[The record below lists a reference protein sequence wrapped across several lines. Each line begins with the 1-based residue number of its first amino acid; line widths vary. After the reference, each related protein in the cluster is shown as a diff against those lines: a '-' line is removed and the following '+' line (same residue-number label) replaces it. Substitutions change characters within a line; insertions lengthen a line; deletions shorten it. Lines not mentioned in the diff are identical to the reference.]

1 MSCSPG
7 FDAAAA
13 PAGRNATSETW
24 IPRGEYVAYMLQAGI
39 GEKVHY
45 AAGQFL
51 FTQGEID
58 RRFYILLSGKVHV
71 FNLSDN
77 GHESMFNIMGPGSV
91 IGEAAA
97 LTALPRYSAARVIE
111 SADLLQLNV
120 AHMEEYISQNPRFAM
135 SLLYVLSLKQRLA
148 VDRLH
153 QAVYEAPDQ
162 RILRF
167 LEQMAQTHSEEVS
180 TFNDHVRVHL
190 THEQIGN
197 MTNLSRVTVT
207 RTLQKL
213 KRAGSIDLVGRTILL
228 RRSSPDPVSRNT
240 KAATSAPSPTRH

>member
-1 MSCSPG
+1 MTSSAAS
-7 FDAAAA
+7 DAAAQT
-13 PAGRNATSETW
+13 GRNSTSETW
-24 IPRGEYVAYMLQAGI
+24 IPRGEYVAYMLAAGI
-39 GEKVHY
+39 GEKVRY
-45 AAGQFL
+45 DAGQFL
-51 FTQGEID
+51 FAQGEID

-71 FNLSDN
+71 FNVSDD

-111 SADLLQLNV
+111 PSELLQLNV
-120 AHMEEYISQNPRFAM
+120 AHMEEYIAQNPRFAM

-167 LEQMAQTHSEEVS
+167 LEQMVQTHSDQVS
-180 TFNDHVRVHL
+180 TRSQHISVHM

-213 KRAGSIDLVGRTILL
+213 KRAGRIDLVGRTIVLPRTPL
-228 RRSSPDPVSRNT
+228 RPPGQSLSP
-240 KAATSAPSPTRH
+240 

>member
-1 MSCSPG
+1 MSSTV
-7 FDAAAA
+7 DTVSQAA
-13 PAGRNATSETW
+13 RNATSETW
-24 IPRGEYVAYMLQAGI
+24 IPRGEYVAYMLEAGI

-45 AAGQFL
+45 DAGQFL
-51 FTQGEID
+51 FAQGEID

-71 FNLSDN
+71 FNISND

-97 LTALPRYSAARVIE
+97 LTALPRYSAARVME
-111 SADLLQLNV
+111 PSELLQLNV
-120 AHMEEYISQNPRFAM
+120 ARMEEYISQNPRFAM

-167 LEQMAQTHSEEVS
+167 LEQMAQTHSAEIDARS
-180 TFNDHVRVHL
+180 SHISVHM

-213 KRAGSIDLVGRTILL
+213 KRAGRIDLLGRTILL
-228 RRSSPDPVSRNT
+228 KSPMPSST
-240 KAATSAPSPTRH
+240 ARH